1 MRDSLC
7 RDLTGTFV
15 GCDGEPT
22 RATCSFHDRPC
33 ALGAGDVIQL
43 EVERMDDEW
52 TPLFHRCDA
61 HAVDE
66 FPDEHTV
73 HGTAQALVAAR
84 LEPTGAH
91 LPATGHYDPEAL
103 TVGDVEVVDVSTTS
117 EGRRSP
123 LADRDA
129 LTDTD
134 TLSDGEEQ

>member
-33 ALGAGDVIQL
+33 VLAAGDLLQL
-43 EVERMDDEW
+43 EVERMNGEW
-52 TPLFHRCDA
+52 TPLFHRCAD
-61 HAVDE
+61 HAVE
-66 FPDEHTV
+66 TFPDEHTV
-73 HGTAQALVAAR
+73 HGTAQALVTAR

-91 LPATGHYDPEAL
+91 LPTTGRYDPEAL
-103 TVGDVEVVDVSTTS
+103 TIGDVEVLDVSRAT

-123 LADRDA
+123 LADTDRLPERD
-129 LTDTD
+129 
-134 TLSDGEEQ
+134 ER